1 MLFANPKLFYPFTT
15 FGGIVMIAPILQPSK
30 LRFRELNHM
39 TQVMAG
45 NSGERRSQPTSVWL
59 IIRES
64 HILTP
69 N

>member
-1 MLFANPKLFYPFTT
+1 MT
-15 FGGIVMIAPILQPSK
+15 APTLQPSK
-30 LRFRELNHM
+30 LRLRELSHM

-59 IIRES
+59 VIRDF
-64 HILTP
+64 HILQI